1 MKCSLRRCWLGVR
14 GSPRMPWENVHVRL
28 CNAAGTPC
36 KKCNPSDL
44 ANPPGRRRA
53 RGSNSMN
60 GWRHKRSGAN
70 GENLRTESNSQ
81 RPHRRRSREV
91 VNSHSIESGV

>member
-44 ANPPGRRRA
+44 ANPPRPPAGTRIEFDERVAALTIGSEGREFEDRVKQSA
-53 RGSNSMN
+53 PSPKAWPRG
-60 GWRHKRSGAN
+60 
-70 GENLRTESNSQ
+70 
-81 RPHRRRSREV
+81 
-91 VNSHSIESGV
+91 